1 MPPEARL
8 RVSFGFRFAPDAM
21 PNRWF
26 APLAVAFSIA
36 LSACAPMTSP
46 PAGSGGVTEQ
56 ATIHLVPIGDFPRAT
71 ADRLAAAIGARFGL
85 SVRIQPR
92 VSLTKQM
99 IDYAR
104 RQVPAQEIFDVL
116 EPKRTLLLKGAR
128 GVIIGLTTYDMYI
141 RGIDWTFAFA
151 AREAPALAAVST
163 WRMDETHY
171 GKRADDELLF
181 ARLEKMVAKSIGAL
195 YLGLKESDDPASGMF
210 GAVRSLEDLDRIGAR
225 F

>member
-1 MPPEARL
+1 ML
-8 RVSFGFRFAPDAM
+8 TRVFAP
-21 PNRWF
+21 F
-26 APLAVAFSIA
+26 AAVLAIL
-36 LSACAPMTSP
+36 LSACAPMPSP
-46 PAGSGGVTEQ
+46 PGGGEAAA

-71 ADRLAAAIGARFGL
+71 ADRLAAAIAKRFGL
-85 SVRIQPR
+85 AVRIEPR
-92 VSLTKQM
+92 VSLTRQM

-116 EPKRTLLLKGAR
+116 EPKRTRLLKDAR

-151 AREAPALAAVST
+151 AREPPALAAVSA
-163 WRMDETHY
+163 WRMDETNY
-171 GKRADDELLF
+171 GRRADDDLLF
-181 ARLEKMVAKSIGAL
+181 ARLEKMVAKNIGAL

-210 GAVRSLEDLDRIGAR
+210 GAVRSLEDLDRIGAK